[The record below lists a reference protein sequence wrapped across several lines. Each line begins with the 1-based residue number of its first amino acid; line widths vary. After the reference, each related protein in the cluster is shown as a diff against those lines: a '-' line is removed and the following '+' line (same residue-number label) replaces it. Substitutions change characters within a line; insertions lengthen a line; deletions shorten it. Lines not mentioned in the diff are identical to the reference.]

1 LRNPQQLLTMQ
12 ENDRCAPRVAWRL
25 TRGATK
31 LPIQHTYDLAA
42 ARAAL
47 QALGSTHTR
56 GQLAIRGQ

>member
-1 LRNPQQLLTMQ
+1 MQ

-31 LPIQHTYDLAA
+31 LPIQRTYDLAA